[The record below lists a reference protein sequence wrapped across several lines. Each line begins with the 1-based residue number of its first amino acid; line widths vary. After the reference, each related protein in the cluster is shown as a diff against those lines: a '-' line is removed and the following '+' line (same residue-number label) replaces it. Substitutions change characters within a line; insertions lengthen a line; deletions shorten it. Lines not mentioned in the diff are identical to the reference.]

1 MRIVS
6 NAQLRWKEH
15 EIWFQDRKLAAVV
28 QDKKYPTMWRVD
40 RLDGTLSDMVNL
52 SRAKDAAR
60 GFALSVLNSADV
72 KKADTVAT
80 ARRVKRLRGLPR

>member
-6 NAQLRWKEH
+6 STELRWKEH
-15 EIWFQDRKLAAVV
+15 EIWFHDRKLAAVV

-40 RLDGTLSDMVNL
+40 RFDGTLSDMVNL
-52 SRAKDAAR
+52 TRAKDAAR

-72 KKADTVAT
+72 KKADRA
-80 ARRVKRLRGLPR
+80 AP

>member
-6 NAQLRWKEH
+6 SAQLRWKEH
-15 EIWFQDRKLAAVV
+15 EIRFQDRKLAAVV
-28 QDKKYPTMWRVD
+28 QDKKYPAMWRID

-72 KKADTVAT
+72 KKAPMVTPQT
-80 ARRVKRLRGLPR
+80 R